1 MTAKNATPRY
11 VMLSQ
16 VVEQV
21 REKWVTKKDP
31 MSRRRLR
38 SLSSNLEAWGDTV
51 IYENRQ
57 LREVVAASVSHRLGI
72 GFNYAKKRFDQI
84 HRITSYDA

>member
-11 VMLSQ
+11 VMLSR

-31 MSRRRLR
+31 MSRRQLR
-38 SLSSNLEAWGDTV
+38 SLSRDLKAWGDTV

-57 LREVVAASVSHRLGI
+57 LREVVAASISHRLAL
-72 GFNYAKKRFDQI
+72 GFNYTKSRFDQI
-84 HRITSYDA
+84 HRITNYGD